1 MLEVKAAELLRTLRR
16 REGIEIE
23 IEADAFDEAQRITER
38 DLAIHNL
45 DRDSIL
51 LRNIRAALARIAN
64 GSYGIC
70 GRCEE
75 EIAPRRLAAVPWAPL
90 CIDCQEQADTEGS
103 DPAIFAHGVPAA
115 DEDREADAAA

>member
-51 LRNIRAALARIAN
+51 LRNIRVALARIAN

-70 GRCEE
+70 VRCEE

-103 DPAIFAHGVPAA
+103 DPVIFAHGVPAA